1 MNGMKA
7 MALYDLVIK
16 GGRVIDPARGLDGVA
31 DIAVAGGRIAQ
42 VGGSISAAEGREMLD
57 ASGMLVTPGLIDFHC
72 HVYDGI
78 DLGIAPDQAGVMQG
92 VTTVVDG
99 GSAGQR
105 HIADFA
111 QRAAGAHTAAYCYL
125 NLSSNGL
132 SVLPEFR
139 SRREVDID
147 ACREAVSAYSGFIKG
162 IKMRLV
168 GELIASHGR
177 EVLAS
182 AKQLAAESGL
192 PLMVHIGDVE
202 KRVPASLT
210 SVCLD
215 MLTAGDVLLHIYTP
229 QQGGLLGEDGSLVP
243 GLRDAVGRGVLL
255 DAAPGVYN
263 VSYDVGRALMD
274 KGLLPDIIS
283 SDVTS
288 WSLKGPVY
296 GLAATMSRYMALGLS
311 LAQVI
316 EMATA
321 APARALCLSA
331 GKGSLAVGMDA
342 DISVLEVKTG
352 EWQIPDSTGKL
363 LKLEKLLMPVLC
375 LKGGEV
381 ILSNPA
387 GRP

>member
-1 MNGMKA
+1 
-7 MALYDLVIK
+7 
-16 GGRVIDPARGLDGVA
+16 
-31 DIAVAGGRIAQ
+31 
-42 VGGSISAAEGREMLD
+42 
-57 ASGMLVTPGLIDFHC
+57 
-72 HVYDGI
+72 
-78 DLGIAPDQAGVMQG
+78 
-92 VTTVVDG
+92 
-99 GSAGQR
+99 
-105 HIADFA
+105 
-111 QRAAGAHTAAYCYL
+111 
-125 NLSSNGL
+125 
-132 SVLPEFR
+132 
-139 SRREVDID
+139 
-147 ACREAVSAYSGFIKG
+147 
-162 IKMRLV
+162 
-168 GELIASHGR
+168 
-177 EVLAS
+177 VLAS

-229 QQGGLLGEDGSLVP
+229 QLGGLLGEDGSVVP

-316 EMATA
+316 QMATA
-321 APARALCLSA
+321 APARALGLSA

-352 EWQIPDSTGKL
+352 EWEIPDSTGKL
-363 LKLEKLLMPVLC
+363 LKLEKLLTPLFCV
-375 LKGGEV
+375 KGGEV
-381 ILSNPA
+381 IRSNPA